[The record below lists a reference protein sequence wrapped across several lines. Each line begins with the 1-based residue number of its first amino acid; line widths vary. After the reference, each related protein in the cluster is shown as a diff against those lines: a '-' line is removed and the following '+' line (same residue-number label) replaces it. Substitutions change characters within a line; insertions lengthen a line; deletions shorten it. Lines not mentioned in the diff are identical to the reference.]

1 MGMIE
6 IHPRTFTRSRGGTPT
21 AERKFV
27 QTPDVTVEESLPVL
41 GEVHPEFAAMTCVS
55 VTARSGYQG
64 DPKQTEYTI
73 RYESVFT

>member
-1 MGMIE
+1 
-6 IHPRTFTRSRGGTPT
+6 
-21 AERKFV
+21 V

-64 DPKQTEYTI
+64 DPQQTEYTI
-73 RYESVFT
+73 RYENVVR

>member
-21 AERKFV
+21 AERKFIE
-27 QTPDVTVEESLPVL
+27 TPDVTAKEPLPVL
-41 GEVHPEFAAMTCVS
+41 GEKHPEFAAMTCVS

-64 DPKQTEYTI
+64 DPQQTEYSI
-73 RYESVFT
+73 RYEHVVT